1 MLVEHA
7 IDQNL
12 VENSILSTYMSTDI
26 PLLTKTLT
34 DCKKSP
40 STRYTYIQQGSEYSD
55 LERRLVKPGCI
66 THTLVSTLKKTTH
79 SFVLHISVE
88 CPQHIMH
95 CSRCRVYTQ
104 EQDKERALV
113 EGRDNKQTEMPS

>member
-55 LERRLVKPGCI
+55 LERRPGKAGMHH
-66 THTLVSTLKKTTH
+66 THFSKYAEEDNSFICSTHICGMSTTH
-79 SFVLHISVE
+79 H
-88 CPQHIMH
+88 
-95 CSRCRVYTQ
+95 
-104 EQDKERALV
+104 ALL
-113 EGRDNKQTEMPS
+113 